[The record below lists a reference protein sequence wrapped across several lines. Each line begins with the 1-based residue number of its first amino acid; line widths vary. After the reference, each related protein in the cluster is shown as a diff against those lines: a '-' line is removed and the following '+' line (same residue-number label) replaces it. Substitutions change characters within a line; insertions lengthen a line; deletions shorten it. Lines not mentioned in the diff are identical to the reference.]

1 MESQFPLGWKVCI
14 SALQFRKIWKVYV
27 SASFKVESFEV
38 CISTK
43 EAMESEDMFATAE
56 NKMEGFD
63 LQPVGLAAVQV
74 QEEESFFDIVG
85 TRSGRFAPLMLS
97 RYSATNIR

>member
-1 MESQFPLGWKVCI
+1 MIPLHITWNEERNTSDCDENGRGKKGLAYVESQLPLGRKVCI

-56 NKMEGFD
+56 NKMEGF
-63 LQPVGLAAVQV
+63 
-74 QEEESFFDIVG
+74 
-85 TRSGRFAPLMLS
+85 
-97 RYSATNIR
+97 